1 MNVFDL
7 MATISLDSSKYE
19 KGLKDAEKKSNGFK
33 KAVGNAV
40 KVVGAVSG
48 AVTAGGGAM
57 FGFAKKSADTA
68 DRVDK
73 MSQKIGLSREAFQ
86 EWDYILSQNGA
97 SVDGL
102 KIGFKKMTS
111 QIDKV
116 ISAGDASGTAFEA
129 LGMNI
134 DDLKGKSREEIF
146 SKVIEGLQGMDD
158 ETQKASLASDL
169 LGKSALELAPL
180 LNQTADSTET
190 LRKRSHDL
198 GLVMSD
204 DAVDA
209 GVVFTDTLDSLKRAF
224 SAIVTKVGVSVMPTV
239 QKFADYIIKNMP
251 AIRKTFSNVFKAV
264 EKAVTTAIDVVKD
277 CYDWLKDMASYI
289 KDEFS
294 PVVDALKGLF
304 DALGDALAPVIDYFS
319 EYVESGDA
327 STDSTNLLKDAI
339 GLLADGLTAVIDG
352 LTDFVNWLNDGST
365 ASDVFKAII
374 VGITG
379 AFVAYKLAVIAQTA
393 VMVTLKG
400 ITTALTTAQTALN
413 AVMSANPIALVVIA
427 VAGLITALV
436 TLFATNEDFRKG
448 VQKVWATIKKTVINV
463 IDALKKGFESWVFII
478 QQVWGKIKSVL
489 SPVAEWIGDKFT
501 TAVDNVKNAFSG
513 VVDFF
518 KGIWKG
524 IKGAFS
530 KVTDWFKTTF
540 QTAWEG
546 VKKVFTT
553 GGKVFEGIKEG
564 VLGVFKTVVNGLIG
578 GINKVIKV
586 PFDGINTALKAIK
599 NVGIAGAKPFK
610 KLIKLIDVPEIP
622 KLAKGAVIEPNN
634 PFLAMLGDQKNGLNI
649 ETPLSTMV
657 DAFNKSLD
665 NRKVDDEGIRLLRNI
680 NSMLE
685 EMNLEADI
693 REAVQGLEFRANE
706 REVARVVRKYANA

>member
-19 KGLKDAEKKSNGFK
+19 KGLKDAEKKANGFK
-33 KAVGNAV
+33 KALGNTV

-73 MSQKIGLSREAFQ
+73 MSQKIGLSRKAFQ

-180 LNQTADSTET
+180 LNQTADSTEK

-204 DAVDA
+204 DAVDS
-209 GVVFTDTLDSLKRAF
+209 GVKFTDTLDSLQRAF
-224 SAIVTKVGVSVMPTV
+224 SAVVTKVGVSVMPTV

-277 CYDWLKDMASYI
+277 CYDWLKGMANYI

-304 DALGDALAPVIDYFS
+304 DALGDALAPVIDYFKD
-319 EYVESGDA
+319 YVESGDA

-339 GLLADGLTAVIDG
+339 GLLADGLTTVIDG
-352 LTDFVNWLNDGST
+352 LTNFVNWLNSGST

-400 ITTALTTAQTALN
+400 ITTAMTVAQGALN
-413 AVMSANPIALVVIA
+413 AVMNANPLAIVALAVV
-427 VAGLITALV
+427 GLVTALV
-436 TLFATNEDFRKG
+436 TLYNTNEDFRKA
-448 VQKVWATIKKTVINV
+448 VQKTWNTIKKAVMTV
-463 IDALKKGFESWVFII
+463 IDALKKGFESWAFII
-478 QQVWGKIKSVL
+478 QQVWSKIKSVL
-489 SPVAEWIGDKFT
+489 SPVAKWIGDKFT

-564 VLGVFKTVVNGLIG
+564 IEGVFETVVNGLIG

-586 PFDGINTALKAIK
+586 PFEGINKALKAIK
-599 NVGIAGAKPFK
+599 NVKIGPAKPFK
-610 KLIKLIDVPEIP
+610 GLISLIDVPEIP
-622 KLAKGAVIEPNN
+622 KLATGAVIEPNN
-634 PFLAMLGDQKNGLNI
+634 PFLAMLGDQKNGVNI

-665 NRKVDDEGIRLLRNI
+665 NRKVDDEGIQLLRNI